1 MVTMLTDGIS
11 RPVVIHLYRPPLSW
25 RNGGRPYSTTDIHSQ
40 ERTFTER
47 VHPCIHFERPHRRMI
62 NCVRF
67 TWNCGRFTLNRPRFT
82 GNQNTRPS
90 NICTGFDV
98 RRLKA
103 TQHKSRLTQPT
114 FDSSLS

>member
-1 MVTMLTDGIS
+1 AHNSPVEISFARASEKWTLAGLKVTMLTDGIS
-11 RPVVIHLYRPPLSW
+11 RPAVIHLYRPPLSW

-82 GNQNTRPS
+82 
-90 NICTGFDV
+90 
-98 RRLKA
+98 
-103 TQHKSRLTQPT
+103 
-114 FDSSLS
+114 